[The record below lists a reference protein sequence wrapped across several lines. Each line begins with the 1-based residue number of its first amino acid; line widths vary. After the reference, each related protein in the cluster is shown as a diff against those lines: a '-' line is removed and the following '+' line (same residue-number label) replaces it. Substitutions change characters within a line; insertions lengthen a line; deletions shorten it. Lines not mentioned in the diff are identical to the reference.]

1 MVCDY
6 SPKLYYQNVLR
17 VWQQRLADDQIN
29 ASKAEETVRQLE
41 LMLYSADSD
50 YTHADYCIVD
60 AASVDTNK
68 AMEVLRSY
76 PILAGNPAK
85 LDFNNHNHPY
95 TRTAEGLTVTVN
107 QYRNYVAGINSD
119 DGIAV
124 IVSEYLP
131 DGTLYNGAQS
141 MATSYANHTIDQS
154 ARLGDT
160 LYCFSDI
167 YIVTIYSKD
176 ANDFITA
183 LVNYD
188 TQNINSPCVLFD
200 FK

>member
-1 MVCDY
+1 
-6 SPKLYYQNVLR
+6 
-17 VWQQRLADDQIN
+17 LADDQIN
-29 ASKAEETVRQLE
+29 AAKAEETVRQLE

-107 QYRNYVAGINSD
+107 
-119 DGIAV
+119 
-124 IVSEYLP
+124 
-131 DGTLYNGAQS
+131 
-141 MATSYANHTIDQS
+141 
-154 ARLGDT
+154 
-160 LYCFSDI
+160 
-167 YIVTIYSKD
+167 
-176 ANDFITA
+176 
-183 LVNYD
+183 
-188 TQNINSPCVLFD
+188 
-200 FK
+200 